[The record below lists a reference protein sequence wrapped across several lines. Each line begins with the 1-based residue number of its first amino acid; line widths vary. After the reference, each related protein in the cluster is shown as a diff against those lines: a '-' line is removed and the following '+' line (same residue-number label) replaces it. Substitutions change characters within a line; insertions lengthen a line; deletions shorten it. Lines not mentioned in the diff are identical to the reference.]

1 MARPFELNGGRP
13 PKLNNEQVVYVR
25 KHIRVKSLRQL
36 AIELNVNHVTIYNSL
51 KRNYA
56 QTIPHR
62 PPDTGT
68 HKGR

>member
-13 PKLNNEQVVYVR
+13 HKLNTEQVIYVR
-25 KHIRVKSLRQL
+25 KNIRSKSLRQL

-56 QTIPHR
+56 QT
-62 PPDTGT
+62 D
-68 HKGR
+68 